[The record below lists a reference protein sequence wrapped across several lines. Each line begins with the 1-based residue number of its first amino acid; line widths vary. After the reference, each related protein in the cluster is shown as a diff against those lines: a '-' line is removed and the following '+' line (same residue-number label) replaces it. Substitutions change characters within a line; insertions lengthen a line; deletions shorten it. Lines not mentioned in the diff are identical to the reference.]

1 VILGFSTAVHM
12 RMHYYFSTF
21 FPSIDQVFLEIQ
33 RTLFNTSRHLHSFV
47 FAFNEQVQNIEK
59 SKAATAEVIPC
70 FATVKARIQVKQ
82 SALTKLREGK
92 DHDCA
97 LFMSDVSVLYKSCV
111 AHLAKWTTLF
121 AEF

>member
-1 VILGFSTAVHM
+1 M

-59 SKAATAEVIPC
+59 SKASIDEVVSY
-70 FATVKARIQVKQ
+70 FTSVKAGIQVKQ

-92 DHDCA
+92 DHDCD

-111 AHLAKWTTLF
+111 AHLAKWNTLF